1 MSELRLNL
9 ITREWVVIAS
19 ERAARPDQ
27 FTHKEKVE
35 LPEEYAENCPFCPG
49 HETSTP
55 DEVLR
60 YPEKGDWEIRV
71 VPNKFSSLSRTA
83 IKHRNNDGRH
93 HSVAG
98 YGHHEVVI
106 ESSKHNLF
114 LAHQPLSAIETLIQ
128 TYKTRFLAIYA
139 DPAIEHVAIFKN
151 HGEDAGTSLEH
162 PHSQIIGTPITPIQ
176 IRDRLD
182 AGRDYFDDT
191 GECLM
196 CATLDD
202 ELSAGTR
209 VIFETDLFVAFIP
222 YAALSPFHTWIFPK
236 RHAAC
241 FGEIT
246 DEEGIELALH
256 LKTVLAKLFVGLD
269 NPAFNFVIR
278 SESPSA
284 ATSEYFHWYISI
296 VPRLTRT
303 AGFELGSGMYINTAI
318 PEDSADF
325 LRNVNEED
333 ET

>member
-9 ITREWVVIAS
+9 ITREWVVIAT
-19 ERAARPDQ
+19 ERANRPDQ
-27 FTHKEKVE
+27 YAANHNASEHPV
-35 LPEEYAENCPFCPG
+35 YAEDCPFCPG
-49 HETSTP
+49 HESQTP
-55 DEVLR
+55 GEIMR
-60 YPEKGDWEIRV
+60 CPEKGEWEIRV
-71 VPNKFSSLSRTA
+71 VPNKFSSLSRNA
-83 IKHRNNDGRH
+83 AKQRKNDGRH

-106 ESSKHNLF
+106 ESDKHNLF
-114 LAHQPLSAIETLIQ
+114 LAHQPLSAIETLIH
-128 TYKTRFLAIYA
+128 TFKTRFQAIYE
-139 DPAIEHVAIFKN
+139 DPDIEHVTIFKN

-196 CATLDD
+196 CATLND
-202 ELSAGTR
+202 ELSAGSR
-209 VIFETDLFVAFIP
+209 VIFETALFLAFIP

-236 RHAAC
+236 RHTAC
-241 FGEIT
+241 FGDISN
-246 DEEGIELALH
+246 EEVSELALH
-256 LKTVLAKLFVGLD
+256 LKTILAKLFVGLD

-284 ATSEYFHWYISI
+284 ASSEYFHWYISI
-296 VPRLTRT
+296 VPRLSRP

-318 PEDSADF
+318 PDDSADF
-325 LRNVNEED
+325 LRSIHIE
-333 ET
+333 